1 MPQMTGGQA
10 LVQQLKMEG
19 IDTIFAL
26 PGIQLDWAFDAIYEE
41 RDHFKVYWTRHE
53 QAAAYMAD
61 GYARSTGKVGMF
73 LVVPG
78 PGLLNASAALSTA
91 YACSSPVLCVTGQI
105 NSDMIGLRRGILHE
119 INDQMETIA
128 SVTKWQ
134 CRGMTPPEI
143 PGIVH
148 EAFKQLQTGRPR
160 PVEVEIPPD
169 ILAASGEVT
178 LFEPRFN
185 DRPAP
190 DLDLIEKAAQVLGK
204 AKNPMIFSG
213 GGIISGA
220 AWAELQRLAELL
232 EAPVIMT
239 NNGKGALSDRHHLA
253 HNARSTLAL
262 APDADAVLVVGTR
275 FVQGIMQNAPPP
287 WLTRDKTVIQ
297 MDVDEEEIG
306 RNYRPDIGILSDARK
321 GLAALAERVERHNI
335 SRVARKD
342 DLMALKKAIA
352 DEAAQSHPQ
361 SDFALAIRTELP
373 EDGIYVQESTQVGYW
388 SGAFFPA
395 YQPRTYFTS
404 GYQGT
409 LGYGFATAL
418 GAQVGNPDKKVVS
431 VNGDGGF
438 FYNVQE
444 LSTMVQQKIALTT
457 IVFNDNAYGNVKR
470 IQEMRFGGRIIAS
483 DLYNPD
489 MMKLCDAY
497 GLEGRRV
504 HTPEELR
511 STLHEVFAGPA
522 RPVLIEVPVG
532 PMPQMQ
538 FNMQPPRLAQP
549 PR

>member
-1 MPQMTGGQA
+1 VPQMTGGQA

-53 QAAAYMAD
+53 QATAYMAD
-61 GYARSTGKVGMF
+61 GYARSTGKVGMC

-78 PGLLNASAALSTA
+78 PGLLNASGALSTA

-105 NSDMIGLRRGILHE
+105 NSDMIGKRRGILHE
-119 INDQMETIA
+119 INDQTETIA

-134 CRGMTPPEI
+134 GRGMTPAEI

-148 EAFKQLQTGRPR
+148 EAFRQLQTGRPR
-160 PVEVEIPPD
+160 PVEIEVPPD
-169 ILAASGEVT
+169 VLQATSEVT
-178 LFEPRFN
+178 LFEPEFRE
-185 DRPAP
+185 RHGP
-190 DLDLIEKAAQVLGK
+190 DMELIEKAAQALGTARK
-204 AKNPMIFSG
+204 PIIFSG

-220 AWAELQRLAELL
+220 AWTELQRLAETL

-239 NNGKGALSDRHHLA
+239 SNGKGALSDRHHLA
-253 HNARSTLAL
+253 LNARATLAL
-262 APDADAVLVVGTR
+262 APEADSVLVVGTR
-275 FVQGIMQNAPPP
+275 FVQGIMQNQPPA

-297 MDVDEEEIG
+297 MDVDPEEVG
-306 RNYRPDIGILSDARK
+306 RNYKPDIGIVSDAKK

-335 SRVARKD
+335 SRPSRKD
-342 DLMALKKAIA
+342 DLLALKTAIA
-352 DEAAQSHPQ
+352 GEAAETHPQ
-361 SDFALAIRTELP
+361 SDYGLAIRGELP
-373 EDGIYVQESTQVGYW
+373 DDGIFFQESTQVGYW
-388 SGAFFPA
+388 SSQFFPA

-418 GAQVGNPDKKVVS
+418 GGQVGNPDKRVVS
-431 VNGDGGF
+431 INGDGGF

-444 LSTMVQQKIALTT
+444 LSTMVQQKIPLTA

-470 IQEMRFGGRIIAS
+470 IQQMRFGGRTIAS

-489 MMKLCDAY
+489 MAKLADAY
-497 GLEGRRV
+497 GIEFHRASSPG
-504 HTPEELR
+504 ELGAK
-511 STLHEVFAGPA
+511 LHEVWGGPM
-522 RPVLIEVPVG
+522 RPLLIEVPVG
-532 PMPQMQ
+532 EMPQMQ
-538 FNMQPPRLAQP
+538 FQAPLRLP
-549 PR
+549 GR